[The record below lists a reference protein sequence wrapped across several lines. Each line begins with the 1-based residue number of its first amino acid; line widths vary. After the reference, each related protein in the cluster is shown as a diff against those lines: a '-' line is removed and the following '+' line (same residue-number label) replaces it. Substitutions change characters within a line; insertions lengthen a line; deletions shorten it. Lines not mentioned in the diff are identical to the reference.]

1 MPGLDAE
8 HVMRRSG
15 MEAKRHS
22 GGAMTRSFLAAVL
35 ASIAAAAAA
44 GTVVIE
50 NSTGGWDIVRV
61 YIAAFG
67 ARTWGPD
74 RLEGTV
80 LEDGDAWS
88 LEVPSGIYSIRL
100 VDEDG
105 DTYSRMSVPVMDTLR
120 WEVTLEDLDSN
131 VPSTGFSSG

>member
-1 MPGLDAE
+1 
-8 HVMRRSG
+8 
-15 MEAKRHS
+15 
-22 GGAMTRSFLAAVL
+22 MTRSFLAAVL

-88 LEVPSGIYSIRL
+88 LGVPSGIYSIRL